1 MSWKDPDYAKE
12 YYRKYYQKNK
22 EKTKQ
27 SYLNGEFK

>member
-1 MSWKDPDYAKE
+1 MSFKHPDYAKE